1 MEELFRTKT
10 EVRLKSKETLVA
22 YGRFDDNVYVMK
34 SGIIRYCYFDGIR
47 ERTFGF
53 AMPGSVM
60 IQYHCHFMRK
70 PSFFQ
75 PEACGETVVM
85 KIARRDFDALIAR
98 SHEFSNWMLTLS
110 SGQLYTN
117 EAKLSLING
126 MAKER
131 FVALIRNRP
140 EIMACVPQ
148 KVIASYLGIT
158 PTYLSR
164 LRKEFFRKKQTG
176 RD

>member
-10 EVRLKSKETLVA
+10 EVRLKSKETLAA

-98 SHEFSNWMLTLS
+98 SHEFSNWMLSKYSLS
-110 SGQLYTN
+110 TCCPRFSRF
-117 EAKLSLING
+117 LSLFQI
-126 MAKER
+126 
-131 FVALIRNRP
+131 
-140 EIMACVPQ
+140 
-148 KVIASYLGIT
+148 
-158 PTYLSR
+158 
-164 LRKEFFRKKQTG
+164 G
-176 RD
+176 RIKRGCKFNSTSPHC